1 MKTKTVQE
9 ILRKNSFVTIT
20 PDIMVRRAAKIMSRR
35 KFGALTVLD
44 ADDKLVGIISERDI
58 VWRCLAQGMN
68 TGKTKVSQ
76 IMTPNPFFIDAKEDI
91 TVALGIMLE
100 HNIRHMPVQ
109 CTQGNF
115 CGMLVI
121 SDVVKHLKKEVEAQI
136 MPMLFERDKGVLSAA
151 FAH

>member
-9 ILRKNSFVTIT
+9 ILRKNAFVTIT
-20 PDIMVRRAAKIMSRR
+20 PDFTIRRAAKIMARR
-35 KFGALTVLD
+35 KFGALTVMD
-44 ADDKLVGIISERDI
+44 ANDKLVGIISERDI

-68 TGKTKVSQ
+68 TAKATVGE

-91 TVALGIMLE
+91 TVALATMLE

-109 CTQGNF
+109 CSQDKF

-121 SDVVKHLKKEVEAQI
+121 SDVVKHIKKEVEAQVL
-136 MPMLFERDKGVLSAA
+136 PMLFDREQGTLGQA
-151 FAH
+151 FSH

>member
-1 MKTKTVQE
+1 MKTKQVNE

-20 PDIMVRRAAKIMSRR
+20 PDFMVRRAAKIMSRR

-44 ADDKLVGIISERDI
+44 HNGKLAGIVSERDI

-68 TGKTKVSQ
+68 TGHTQVGD
-76 IMTPNPFFIDAKEDI
+76 IMTPNPYFIDAKEDI
-91 TVALGIMLE
+91 TVALATMLE

-109 CTQGNF
+109 CTQRNF

-121 SDVVKHLKKEVEAQI
+121 SDVVKHIKKEVEAQLL
-136 MPMLFERDKGVLSAA
+136 PMLFERDKGPLAQI
-151 FAH
+151 FTH